1 MNAVSARLKR
11 LPLRVAL
18 TVSAMAMVAMWVGGS
33 AQAVDSDSNNIDDAL
48 VVSFAA
54 AGVQNFP
61 DSDAGDTDT
70 VADISFNT
78 SGTPSYSAAGLT
90 NGSTISARN
99 IVNGNTVSVGTGS
112 GTLSLNNAV
121 VWGGAGATGQYAQPG
136 ASGNRWTMSFTN
148 TQRYVGL
155 WWSAGNG
162 DNNFQLLDANG
173 NTLLNPTFTTS
184 AITSALLNGNS
195 CPATQPT
202 AAQITANPW
211 LGYCGNP
218 NSTYGY
224 VDEPFAFIHFRF
236 ETGFRRIQMW
246 GTGFEFDNLTFSET
260 IPSFGASEEV
270 VGDLSVSST
279 LPTIL
284 LVDPRATS
292 VTLPSIALSNSN
304 NAHACF
310 SQVANSGGSTFSGTP
325 TLDVSRTSN
334 TAGVTQTVTTN
345 LWRYTG
351 SRANIQTQ
359 LGGIRISGTNGDPL
373 VGSGSKFLR
382 LHLSSNI
389 SGVAGCTDTQVDRV
403 VEIRSVGMT
412 TDTSSGVNF
421 GGSP

>member
-1 MNAVSARLKR
+1 MTAVSARLKR
-11 LPLRVAL
+11 LPHRVAL
-18 TVSAMAMVAMWVGGS
+18 SVTAMAMVAIWVGGS

-54 AGVQNFP
+54 AGAQSFP

-70 VADISFNT
+70 VAAISFDT
-78 SGTPSYSAAGLT
+78 SGTPAYSAAGLT

-99 IVNGNTVSVGTGS
+99 IVNGNTVSVGSGS
-112 GTLSLNNAV
+112 GTLQIGNAV
-121 VWGGAGATGQYAQPG
+121 VWGGAGATGQYAVPG
-136 ASGNRWTMSFTN
+136 NTNNRWTVNFTN
-148 TQRYVGL
+148 TQRYLGL

-162 DNNFQLLDANG
+162 DNNIQLLDANG
-173 NTLLNPTFTTS
+173 NALLSPAFTTA
-184 AITSALLNGNS
+184 AITTALLNGNS

-202 AAQITANPW
+202 AAQITANSW

-218 NSTYGY
+218 NSQYAY
-224 VDEPFAFIHFRF
+224 VAEPFAFIHFRF
-236 ETGFRRIQMW
+236 ETGFRRIQLW
-246 GTGFEFDNLTFSET
+246 GSGFEFDNLTFSET

-325 TLDVSRTSN
+325 TLGVSRTSN
-334 TAGVTQTVTTN
+334 TAGVTQTVTSN

-359 LGGIRISGTNGDPL
+359 LGSIQISGTNGDPL

-403 VEIRSVGMT
+403 IEIRSVGMT